1 MTRSAD
7 DSWDIVTGVGST
19 AVIVA
24 AFRAEEAKSAAP
36 LARDEFAELLIST
49 PQLSEL
55 RESISSG
62 WASSPEQREDYLR
75 LVSYHAVRTHF
86 FDRFCSESSA
96 AGIEQVV
103 ILAAGLDSRAYRL
116 GWTPR
121 TSVYEID
128 MPEVLDYKTDT
139 LALHRVAP
147 KVKRCAIGVDL
158 RTDWPSALRGQ
169 GFDAARPS
177 AWLME
182 GLLPFLDPQA
192 QHSLFGQLDAL
203 SAQGS
208 RVGAEDYSG
217 VGLKQ
222 AIAKQRDA
230 GTPTADSGFALDDVW
245 SEDAETD
252 CAAWFGAHGWHS
264 EVLDSRRE
272 SERLGRPV
280 RSLLRGD
287 DPVFANFITAT
298 KA

>member
-1 MTRSAD
+1 VTRPAD

-24 AFRAEEAKSAAP
+24 AFRAEEAKSPAP

-62 WASSPEQREDYLR
+62 WTSSPEQQEDYLR

-116 GWTPR
+116 DWTPG

-128 MPEVLDYKTDT
+128 MPEVLDYKSGT
-139 LALHRVAP
+139 LALNRVAP
-147 KVKRCAIGVDL
+147 KVTLRAIGVDL
-158 RTDWPSALRGQ
+158 RTDWPAALREQ
-169 GFDAARPS
+169 GFDAGRPS

-192 QHSLFGQLDAL
+192 QHSLFDQLDAL
-203 SAQGS
+203 SAPGS

-230 GTPTADSGFALDDVW
+230 GTPTTDSGLALDDVW
-245 SEDAETD
+245 SEDAEVSS
-252 CAAWFGAHGWHS
+252 AAWFGARGWHS

-287 DPVFANFITAT
+287 DPVFANFITAE
-298 KA
+298 KP